1 MCHYY
6 KNYDPYSCIIYSFSI
21 NFYFELAM
29 QYWVEQYHE
38 YCFNQFIADPI
49 KEILKQ
55 KLLRSAGFQLNTECE
70 IWNLNGIS
78 KF

>member
-1 MCHYY
+1 MYHYY
-6 KNYDPYSCIIYSFSI
+6 KNNIIHISI
-21 NFYFELAM
+21 KFYFELAI
-29 QYWVEQYHE
+29 QYNVEQYHE

-55 KLLRSAGFQLNTECE
+55 KLLRSAGFQLNAECE

>member
-6 KNYDPYSCIIYSFSI
+6 NIILRSI
-21 NFYFELAM
+21 LMCHLFYFDKFLF
-29 QYWVEQYHE
+29 WTCHTILHE

>member
-1 MCHYY
+1 MCNYY
-6 KNYDPYSCIIYSFSI
+6 KNNIFHISI
-21 NFYFELAM
+21 KFYFKVAM
-29 QYWVEQYHE
+29 QYYVGQYHE
-38 YCFNQFIADPI
+38 YCFNQFIADPL

-55 KLLRSAGFQLNTECE
+55 KLLRSAGFQLNAECE